1 MKGISSN
8 NTNNNNNNR
17 NSMMNNSR
25 RGRNN
30 NNNNNNDPFNDFNN
44 IDDTF
49 NDDLMD
55 NDMDD
60 LNWGNNNNNNSYNNN
75 NNNNNTD
82 PNALSLLEL
91 IAYVEKCL
99 DTLPVRDKMRDHEVK
114 IIATHFED
122 SEYGQKGTITASD
135 LQNGIRKAF
144 RPPSRVR
151 NNKNANGNLGL
162 HNQISESYSGKLTS
176 ARMLVDKINR
186 VLEKIKDSGTN
197 VNGKFSVTTAFKNFD
212 MDNRGSIAQNEF
224 LDGALKIEK

>member
-1 MKGISSN
+1 
-8 NTNNNNNNR
+8 
-17 NSMMNNSR
+17 MMNNSR

-30 NNNNNNDPFNDFNN
+30 NNNDPFNDFND

-60 LNWGNNNNNNSYNNN
+60 LDNDMDDLDWGNNNNNYYNNN
-75 NNNNNTD
+75 NNNNFNTD

-99 DTLPVRDKMRDHEVK
+99 DTYPVRDKMRDHEVK

-135 LQNGIRKAF
+135 LQNGIRKSF

-151 NNKNANGNLGL
+151 NNASSNLGL

-186 VLEKIKDSGTN
+186 VLEKIKESGTN

-224 LDGALKIEK
+224 LDGALKNSNIENVVIVSL

>member
-1 MKGISSN
+1 LKQSFVKTEQVNENGEGGEVESGAPGSSSSNGWLTVNETNVNEAMTAVRTKLKLLLRKQSSSDLQGWKRVILTIKQMKGISSN
-8 NTNNNNNNR
+8 NNNNNNNNNR

-25 RGRNN
+25 RGRN

-60 LNWGNNNNNNSYNNN
+60 LNWGNNNNSNNYNNN
-75 NNNNNTD
+75 NNNNFNTD

-144 RPPSRVR
+144 RPPS
-151 NNKNANGNLGL
+151 
-162 HNQISESYSGKLTS
+162 
-176 ARMLVDKINR
+176 
-186 VLEKIKDSGTN
+186 
-197 VNGKFSVTTAFKNFD
+197 
-212 MDNRGSIAQNEF
+212 
-224 LDGALKIEK
+224 